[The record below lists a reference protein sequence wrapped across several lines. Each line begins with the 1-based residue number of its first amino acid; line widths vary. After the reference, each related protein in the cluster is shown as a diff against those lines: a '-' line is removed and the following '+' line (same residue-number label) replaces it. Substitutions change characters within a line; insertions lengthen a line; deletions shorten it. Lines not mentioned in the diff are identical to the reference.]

1 MQKSKTQTYLDKKN
15 IIIWYRKNIGHYFG
29 LS

>member
-1 MQKSKTQTYLDKKN
+1 MQKSKTQTYLDKKKK
-15 IIIWYRKNIGHYFG
+15 IIWYRKNIGHYFG